1 MKSIAS
7 AIPFNSSA
15 IFYQYF
21 KLKLSMFSPLFQA
34 ILLTISGIIG
44 AGIFALPYVFV
55 YSNFY
60 FSVIGLAFLTLVTIL
75 LNRFYIDVILSIRTD
90 HQLPGYINIY
100 LGPKFRNLAVLNLL
114 ISSFGALIAY
124 IKLATN
130 FLLVFFPA
138 ISPALLSNIF
148 IIVII
153 LLFFLRFRVN
163 LSPLN
168 YLPLLAIFIVL
179 VIFSTT
185 INLNLPPIP
194 SFPPVIYFFGVTAFS
209 LSGFTILPE
218 VEELLR
224 HHNQRSKLYLA
235 SLWSLLTVFVV
246 YFIFSYSIARLSGQT
261 ISPDTISGLNHVSP
275 LLSRITSIFGLLIIT
290 TISSSFINVIKEIF
304 FRDLKLKLSLSV
316 LLAISF
322 PFFSYL
328 LKKITFLEIIS
339 LVGSVDLFI
348 STLLICLARLKI
360 KRNPQLWL
368 TIFFILFVFLAGLII
383 EFLPF

>member
-1 MKSIAS
+1 
-7 AIPFNSSA
+7 
-15 IFYQYF
+15 
-21 KLKLSMFSPLFQA
+21 MFSPLFQA
-34 ILLTISGIIG
+34 VLLTISGIIG

-75 LNRFYIDVILSIRTD
+75 LNRFYIDVILSVRTD

-100 LGPKFRNLAVLNLL
+100 LGPQFRNLAVLNLL

-130 FLLVFFPA
+130 FLLVFFPVT
-138 ISPALLSNIF
+138 SPALLSNIF
-148 IIVII
+148 IVVII
-153 LLFFLRFRVN
+153 VLFFLRFRVN

-168 YLPLLAIFIVL
+168 YLPLLTIFIVL

-194 SFPPVIYFFGVTAFS
+194 SFPPIIYFFGVTAFS

-224 HHNQRSKLYLA
+224 RHNQRSKLYLA

-246 YFIFSYSIARLSGQT
+246 YFIFSYSIAKLSGQT
-261 ISPDTISGLNHVSP
+261 ISPDTISGLNRVSP
-275 LLSRITSIFGLLIIT
+275 LLSRLTSVFGLLIIT

-304 FRDLKLKLSLSV
+304 YRDLSLKLPLSI
-316 LLAISF
+316 LLSISF

-383 EFLPF
+383 ELLPF